1 VKVNLNNLIIL
12 DFKIVSSLCDQ
23 IKIIIEEY
31 KQKVNVKVIDMPR
44 LSIRVRK
51 SIKHSEECISIL
63 IGVVNEDQNNIKR
76 LSKRISLL
84 DRDKKNLILE
94 KFSEEYEKNTEN
106 GYYEYDHVISENEN
120 VYQTENT
127 HKDNS
132 IDESFEVIN
141 EYYVVDKID
150 DSTNNQIIPKQ
161 FEAKKLSIDA
171 LNSKEDGLN
180 ILSSI
185 ERFENN
191 FSVRKSLK
199 LIKENEN
206 NKLNI
211 IEDNTYYDED
221 EIEHT
226 NIIYFENSKDHTK
239 EISFISINLLM
250 KIFMEASE
258 KSEKYKIDN
267 NILKGFILQK
277 SGIITTNNFIEL
289 MYSICKL
296 IASHS
301 LDSKLVNGLGIIFI
315 NWIYYRYEDEIF
327 GNDEIIDKMINFLE
341 KLETL
346 TPIINFKLKS
356 IEIKTLLTILK
367 SEQIKPIDNY
377 DLGNISIIRFISVM
391 KIKKLLDLDQTYD
404 LSNKFISSIF
414 SSTERILPVTM
425 KEYFDVTQ
433 WSEIEVARQIT
444 LITHFIF
451 CSIHPKELI
460 NSKWTKHNKYTE
472 SPNVTKI
479 IERFNKISAW
489 ICEEILAYDK
499 ARLRAGAIE
508 KFILIAK
515 ELRNINNF
523 NDAFA
528 VIIALNS
535 FHIKSLKKSWNK
547 VSLERLVIFKELEEL
562 FSYSR
567 NFFHLREEIS
577 KVESEPCIPYFGY
590 FLKELAFL
598 DEGPKYLKE
607 KNMVNIEKIKK
618 VQKVLDNISKYQSFI
633 YRYKPIY
640 KLSFLADPSP
650 LNEDQLTDISER
662 LGIIITLKFRT
673 IFQFIC
679 T

>member
-1 VKVNLNNLIIL
+1 
-12 DFKIVSSLCDQ
+12 
-23 IKIIIEEY
+23 
-31 KQKVNVKVIDMPR
+31 MPKM
-44 LSIRVRK
+44 SMRVRK
-51 SIKHSEECISIL
+51 SIKHSEECISNF
-63 IGVVNEDQNNIKR
+63 IGVINEDQNHVKR
-76 LSKRISLL
+76 LSIRISLL
-84 DRDKKNLILE
+84 DRDKKKIILE
-94 KFSEEYEKNTEN
+94 NFSEEYEKNKKSDGVEQNARN
-106 GYYEYDHVISENEN
+106 GYCEYDHIVTENEN
-120 VYQTENT
+120 VYRTENS

-132 IDESFEVIN
+132 IDESFDVAYNYEVL
-141 EYYVVDKID
+141 DKINGY
-150 DSTNNQIIPKQ
+150 TNNQINSKQ
-161 FEAKKLSIDA
+161 LEANKLSIEA
-171 LNSKEDGLN
+171 FNSKEDGLN

-221 EIEHT
+221 EIENT
-226 NIIYFENSKDHTK
+226 NIIFFENSKDHIK

-267 NILKGFILQK
+267 NLLKGLILQK
-277 SGIITTNNFIEL
+277 SGIITTNNFIE
-289 MYSICKL
+289 MMFSICKL

-301 LDSKLVNGLGIIFI
+301 LDSKFVNGLGIIFI

-327 GNDEIIDKMINFLE
+327 GNDEIKDKMINFLE
-341 KLETL
+341 ILESI
-346 TPIINFKLKS
+346 TPKINFKFNS
-356 IEIKTLLTILK
+356 IEIKELLIILK
-367 SEQIKPIDNY
+367 SAPNMPKDNN
-377 DLGNISIIRFISVM
+377 DLSSISNIRFISVM

-404 LSNKFISSIF
+404 LNNKFISSLF
-414 SSTERILPVTM
+414 SSTERILPITI
-425 KEYFDVTQ
+425 KEYFDVTE
-433 WSEIEVARQIT
+433 WSEIEIARQIT
-444 LITHFIF
+444 LVTHFIF
-451 CSIHPKELI
+451 SSIHPKELL
-460 NSKWTKHNKYTE
+460 NSKWTKHNKHKE

-489 ICEEILAYDK
+489 ICEEILGYDK
-499 ARLRAGAIE
+499 ARLRAGVIE

-607 KNMVNIEKIKK
+607 KNLVNIEKIKK
-618 VQKVLDNISKYQSFI
+618 VQKILDNISKYQSFN

-640 KLSFLADPSP
+640 KLSFLADPAP

-662 LGIIITLKFRT
+662 LGIIIALKFRT